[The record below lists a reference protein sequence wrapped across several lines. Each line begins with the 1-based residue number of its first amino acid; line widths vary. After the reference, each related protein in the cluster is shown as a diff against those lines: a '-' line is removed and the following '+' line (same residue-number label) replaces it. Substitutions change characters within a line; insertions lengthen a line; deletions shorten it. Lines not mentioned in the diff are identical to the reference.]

1 VFLIKQYIIHYNM
14 QVHRICLSC
23 LKLEHHQK
31 YCFLLFN
38 IYMYLFNLSI
48 ILKFDPYRGYK
59 YSGFGHLKVKM
70 ATLTCWM
77 VSAKPSDKKMATLT
91 CWMVSAKPSD
101 TIMKRN
107 RHRTLKRMNRLKSN
121 DNEWCQNK
129 ACHCHMVAGM
139 IIQQRWS
146 FLQKTILV
154 SNSQFFLITLK
165 LI

>member
-1 VFLIKQYIIHYNM
+1 MFLIKQYIIHYNM

-77 VSAKPSDKKMATLT
+77 VSAKPSD
-91 CWMVSAKPSD
+91 